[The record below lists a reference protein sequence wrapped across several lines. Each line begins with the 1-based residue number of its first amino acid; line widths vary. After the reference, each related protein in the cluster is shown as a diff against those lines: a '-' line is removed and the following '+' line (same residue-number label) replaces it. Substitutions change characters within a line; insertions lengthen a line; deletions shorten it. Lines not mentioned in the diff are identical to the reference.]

1 MTISENSY
9 TLHIFTL
16 SIYLQKAD
24 FLRCGAFVEIDVHD
38 VASRNQ

>member
-9 TLHIFTL
+9 SSHILTL

-24 FLRCGAFVEIDVHD
+24 FLRCGAFAAIDVHD